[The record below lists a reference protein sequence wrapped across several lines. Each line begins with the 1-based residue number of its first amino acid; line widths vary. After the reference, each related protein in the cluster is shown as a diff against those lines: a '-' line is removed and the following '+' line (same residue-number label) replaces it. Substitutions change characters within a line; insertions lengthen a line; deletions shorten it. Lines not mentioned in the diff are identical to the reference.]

1 MHLTFLATSHS
12 TLATAFTHKE
22 KIMNRFAKA
31 SLSITLAA
39 ALFVAGCSTSWIKVA
54 LADLP
59 VITQVA
65 LNIASIV
72 AAAQGKG
79 QASTAANTQIQ
90 FVANQVQ
97 SDLTLVENL
106 INTYQSAPAA
116 TRAGIIGQ
124 ISTALADAQSNLK
137 SILTAIHVDNVA
149 LQSTITAAV
158 AIAVSTLVS
167 IQSLVPQS
175 APTPASASTSASAK
189 SAKVASASVRPPSPK
204 ELKSEFN
211 RVFAANGFPN
221 LQLK

>member
-1 MHLTFLATSHS
+1 
-12 TLATAFTHKE
+12 
-22 KIMNRFAKA
+22 MNPIAKA

-39 ALFVAGCSTSWIKVA
+39 ALFVAGCSTSWIKIA

-79 QASTAANTQIQ
+79 QATTAANTQIQ

-106 INTYQSAPAA
+106 ISTYQSAPGAS
-116 TRAGIIGQ
+116 RSGIVGQ

-137 SILTAIHVDNVA
+137 SILTAVHVDNAA
-149 LQSTITAAV
+149 LQATITAAV
-158 AIAVSTLVS
+158 AIAVSTLAS
-167 IQSLVPQS
+167 IQSLVPQTS
-175 APTPASASTSASAK
+175 PAPASVSVKSSKGVPTNVPPPSASQ
-189 SAKVASASVRPPSPK
+189 
-204 ELKSEFN
+204 LKREFN
-211 RVFAANGFPN
+211 SIFVSNGFA
-221 LQLK
+221 QFSVK

>member
-1 MHLTFLATSHS
+1 
-12 TLATAFTHKE
+12 
-22 KIMNRFAKA
+22 MNRFAKA

-65 LNIASIV
+65 LNIAGIV
-72 AAAQGKG
+72 AAAQSKG
-79 QASTAANTQIQ
+79 QAGTGANTQIQ

-116 TRAGIIGQ
+116 SRAGVVGQ
-124 ISTALADAQSNLK
+124 ISTALADAQSNFK
-137 SILTAIHVDNVA
+137 SILTAVHVDNAA

-158 AIAVSTLVS
+158 AIAASTLTS
-167 IQSLVPQS
+167 IQSLIPSQP
-175 APTPASASTSASAK
+175 APSPASVSNSASASNASASAK
-189 SAKVASASVRPPSPK
+189 SANSASAPRVAAPPPSAK
-204 ELKSEFN
+204 ELRAEFN
-211 RVFAANGFPN
+211 RIFTANGFPQA
-221 LQLK
+221 QLK

>member
-1 MHLTFLATSHS
+1 
-12 TLATAFTHKE
+12 
-22 KIMNRFAKA
+22 MNRIAKA

-39 ALFVAGCSTSWIKVA
+39 ALALAGCSSSWIKVA

-65 LNIASIV
+65 LNIAGIV
-72 AAAQGKG
+72 AAAQNKG
-79 QASTAANTQIQ
+79 HAGAAANTQVQ

-106 INTYQSAPAA
+106 ITAYQSAPAA
-116 TRAGIIGQ
+116 SRAGIIGQ

-137 SILTAIHVDNVA
+137 SILTAVHVDNAA

-158 AIAVSTLVS
+158 AIAVSTLAS

-175 APTPASASTSASAK
+175 LPSPAPAPASASNVSTHPSVSAK
-189 SAKVASASVRPPSPK
+189 SVSVPRAAVPPLSAK
-204 ELKSEFN
+204 ELRAEFN
-211 RVFAANGFPN
+211 RIFVSNGFPQA
-221 LQLK
+221 QLK

>member
-1 MHLTFLATSHS
+1 
-12 TLATAFTHKE
+12 
-22 KIMNRFAKA
+22 MNRIAKA

-65 LNIASIV
+65 LNIAGIV

-79 QASTAANTQIQ
+79 QATAAANTQIQ

-106 INTYQSAPAA
+106 VNTYQSAPAA
-116 TRAGIIGQ
+116 SRAGIVGQ

-137 SILTAIHVDNVA
+137 SILTAVHVDNAA

-167 IQSLVPQS
+167 IQSLIPQTP
-175 APTPASASTSASAK
+175 PTPASSASANTSANGPASARAASAVRASVPPP
-189 SAKVASASVRPPSPK
+189 SAK
-204 ELKSEFN
+204 ELRSEFN

-221 LQLK
+221 LQFQ

>member
-1 MHLTFLATSHS
+1 
-12 TLATAFTHKE
+12 
-22 KIMNRFAKA
+22 MNRIAKA

-39 ALFVAGCSTSWIKVA
+39 ALFFAGCSTSWIKVV

-79 QASTAANTQIQ
+79 QATAAANTQIQ

-116 TRAGIIGQ
+116 SRASIVGQ

-137 SILTAIHVDNVA
+137 SILTAVHVDNVA

-167 IQSLVPQS
+167 IQSLIPQTP
-175 APTPASASTSASAK
+175 PTPASSASANTSANGPASTK
-189 SAKVASASVRPPSPK
+189 AASAVRASVPPPSAK
-204 ELKSEFN
+204 ELRSEFN
-211 RVFAANGFPN
+211 RVFVSNGFPS
-221 LQLK
+221 LQFK

>member
-1 MHLTFLATSHS
+1 MKTR
-12 TLATAFTHKE
+12 
-22 KIMNRFAKA
+22 IAKA

-65 LNIASIV
+65 LNIAGIV
-72 AAAQGKG
+72 AGAQGKG
-79 QASTAANTQIQ
+79 QAGAAANTQIQ

-106 INTYQSAPAA
+106 INTYQNAPAA
-116 TRAGIIGQ
+116 SRAGIVGQ

-137 SILTAIHVDNVA
+137 SILTAIHVDNAA

-158 AIAVSTLVS
+158 AIAVSTLAS
-167 IQSLVPQS
+167 IQSLIPQ
-175 APTPASASTSASAK
+175 PASASASAK
-189 SAKVASASVRPPSPK
+189 SARAVTAPPPSAA

-211 RVFAANGFPN
+211 RVFAANGFA
-221 LQLK
+221 QFSVR